1 MKTILS
7 VNAGERSVELDL
19 PAGVYSPDSVRIA
32 AHVFD
37 RRAEAFLSE
46 EGRTL
51 EVALVSRSGDAGP
64 EELKALGKEFLNE
77 LLNQEYR
84 ALVGR
89 FNRKITDLVVTQALY
104 SARGGETPPEKAD
117 ESSPEFKADVERM
130 LKEAEEEIRRTMPPK
145 IPPQGPPVPPE
156 KRRAAR

>member
-1 MKTILS
+1 MRTSLTVDQK
-7 VNAGERSVELDL
+7 GRSVELRL
-19 PAGVYSPDSVRIA
+19 PAAVYSPDSVRIA

-51 EVALVSRSGDAGP
+51 EVTLVSRGADAGP
-64 EELKALGKEFLNE
+64 EELGRLGREFLNE

-117 ESSPEFKADVERM
+117 EGSPEFQADVERM
-130 LKEAEEEIRRTMPPK
+130 MREAEEEIRRTMPPK

-156 KRRAAR
+156 RRRRLD